1 MKQKMD
7 VRYLFVLLGCVV
19 FCIGCFLFYQFG
31 GSSNQNDLFELQARV
46 DELNQQI
53 VDQQEANNLKDT
65 VVIYE
70 TTGIDGTKVNSDM
83 QAIDLLCNEIFTWHS
98 YADYVSDRS
107 LLLTEYKV
115 DPESEFMQ
123 SFFPEV
129 PEVLEDDGTSRNDID
144 ENNINCSYE
153 GCEVYLNN
161 MFDNSY
167 SYIVFVDFSSRS
179 VNDYES
185 VSTACLFCTVD
196 SAGNI
201 FDLSAYV
208 AY

>member
-98 YADYVSDRS
+98 YADYVSDRN

-129 PEVLEDDGTSRNDID
+129 PEILEDDGTSRNDID

>member
-7 VRYLFVLLGCVV
+7 VRYLFVLLGCVI

-70 TTGIDGTKVNSDM
+70 TTGIDGTKVNSNM

-107 LLLTEYKV
+107 LLLTEYEV

-129 PEVLEDDGTSRNDID
+129 PEILEDDGTSRNDID

-161 MFDNSY
+161 MFDDSY
-167 SYIVFVDFSSRS
+167 SYVVFVDFSSRS

-196 SAGNI
+196 SSGNI

>member
-7 VRYLFVLLGCVV
+7 VRYLFVLLGCVI

-31 GSSNQNDLFELQARV
+31 GSSNQDDLFELQARV

-83 QAIDLLCNEIFTWHS
+83 QTIDLLCNEIFTWHS

-107 LLLTEYKV
+107 LLLTEYEV

-129 PEVLEDDGTSRNDID
+129 PEILEDDGTSRNDID

-161 MFDNSY
+161 MFDDSY
-167 SYIVFVDFSSRS
+167 SYVVFVDFSSRS

-196 SAGNI
+196 SSGNI
-201 FDLSAYV
+201 FDLSAHV

>member
-19 FCIGCFLFYQFG
+19 FCIGCFLFCQFG

-53 VDQQEANNLKDT
+53 VDQREANNLKDT

-83 QAIDLLCNEIFTWHS
+83 QAIELLCDEIFTWYS
-98 YADYVSDRS
+98 YADYVLDRN
-107 LLLTEYKV
+107 LLLTEYAV
-115 DPESEFMQ
+115 DPESKFMQ

-129 PEVLEDDGTSRNDID
+129 PEILEDDGTSRNDID

>member
-161 MFDNSY
+161 MFDDSY
-167 SYIVFVDFSSRS
+167 SYVVFVDFSSRS

-196 SAGNI
+196 SSGNI

>member
-19 FCIGCFLFYQFG
+19 FCIGCFLFCQFG

-53 VDQQEANNLKDT
+53 VDQREANNLKDT

-83 QAIDLLCNEIFTWHS
+83 QAIELLCDEIFTWYS
-98 YADYVSDRS
+98 YADYVLDRS
-107 LLLTEYKV
+107 LLLTEYAV
-115 DPESEFMQ
+115 DPESVFMQ

-129 PEVLEDDGTSRNDID
+129 PEILEDDGTSRNDID

>member
-19 FCIGCFLFYQFG
+19 FCIGCFLFCQFG

-53 VDQQEANNLKDT
+53 VDQREANNLKDT

-83 QAIDLLCNEIFTWHS
+83 QAIELLCDEIFTWYS
-98 YADYVSDRS
+98 YADYVLDRS
-107 LLLTEYKV
+107 LLLTEYAV
-115 DPESEFMQ
+115 DPESAFMQ

-129 PEVLEDDGTSRNDID
+129 PEILEDDGTSRNDID

>member
-7 VRYLFVLLGCVV
+7 VRYLFVLLGCVI

-107 LLLTEYKV
+107 LLLTEYEV

-129 PEVLEDDGTSRNDID
+129 PEILEDDGTSRNDID

-161 MFDNSY
+161 MFDDSY
-167 SYIVFVDFSSRS
+167 SYVVFVDFSSRS

-196 SAGNI
+196 SSVNI

>member
-53 VDQQEANNLKDT
+53 VDQREANNLKDT

-83 QAIDLLCNEIFTWHS
+83 QAIDLLCDEIFTWYS
-98 YADYVSDRS
+98 YADYVLDRN
-107 LLLTEYKV
+107 LLLTEYTV

-129 PEVLEDDGTSRNDID
+129 PEILEDDGTSRNDID

-196 SAGNI
+196 SVGNI

>member
-7 VRYLFVLLGCVV
+7 VRYLFVLLGCVI
-19 FCIGCFLFYQFG
+19 FCIGGFLFYQLG

-107 LLLTEYKV
+107 LLLTEYEV

-129 PEVLEDDGTSRNDID
+129 PEILEDDGTSRNDID

-161 MFDNSY
+161 MFDDSY
-167 SYIVFVDFSSRS
+167 SYVVFVDFSSRS

-196 SAGNI
+196 SSVNI

>member
-53 VDQQEANNLKDT
+53 VDQREANNLKDT

-83 QAIDLLCNEIFTWHS
+83 QAIELLCDEIFTWYS
-98 YADYVSDRS
+98 YADYVLDRS

-115 DPESEFMQ
+115 DPESAFMQ

-129 PEVLEDDGTSRNDID
+129 PEILEDDGTSRNDID

-196 SAGNI
+196 SASNI

>member
-7 VRYLFVLLGCVV
+7 VRYLFVLLGCVI

-31 GSSNQNDLFELQARV
+31 GSSNQDDLFELQARV

-83 QAIDLLCNEIFTWHS
+83 QTIDLLCNEIFTWHS
-98 YADYVSDRS
+98 YADYVSDRN

-129 PEVLEDDGTSRNDID
+129 PEILEDDGTSRNDID

-161 MFDNSY
+161 MFDDSY
-167 SYIVFVDFSSRS
+167 SYVVFVDFSSRS

-196 SAGNI
+196 SSGNI

>member
-53 VDQQEANNLKDT
+53 VDQREANNLKDT

-83 QAIDLLCNEIFTWHS
+83 QAIELLCDEIFTWYS
-98 YADYVSDRS
+98 YADYVLDRN
-107 LLLTEYKV
+107 LLLTEYAV

-129 PEVLEDDGTSRNDID
+129 PEILEDDGTSRNDID

-161 MFDNSY
+161 MFDDSY
-167 SYIVFVDFSSRS
+167 SYVVFVDFSSRS

-185 VSTACLFCTVD
+185 VSTACLFCMVD
-196 SAGNI
+196 SSGNI

>member
-19 FCIGCFLFYQFG
+19 FCIGCFLFCQFG
-31 GSSNQNDLFELQARV
+31 GSSNQDDLFELQARV

-53 VDQQEANNLKDT
+53 VDQREANNLKDT

-83 QAIDLLCNEIFTWHS
+83 QAIELLCGEIFTWYS
-98 YADYVSDRS
+98 YADYVLDRS
-107 LLLTEYKV
+107 LLLTEYAV
-115 DPESEFMQ
+115 DPESAFMQ

-129 PEVLEDDGTSRNDID
+129 PEILEDDGTSRNDID

>member
-53 VDQQEANNLKDT
+53 VDQREANNLKDT
-65 VVIYE
+65 VVVYE

-83 QAIDLLCNEIFTWHS
+83 QAIELLCDEIFTWYS
-98 YADYVSDRS
+98 YADYVLDRN
-107 LLLTEYKV
+107 LLLTEYAV

-123 SFFPEV
+123 SFFSEV
-129 PEVLEDDGTSRNDID
+129 PEILEDDGTSRNDID

-153 GCEVYLNN
+153 GCDVYLNN

>member
-53 VDQQEANNLKDT
+53 VDQREANNLKDT
-65 VVIYE
+65 VVVYE

-83 QAIDLLCNEIFTWHS
+83 QAIELLCDEIFTWYS
-98 YADYVSDRS
+98 YADYVLDRN
-107 LLLTEYKV
+107 LLLTEYAV

-123 SFFPEV
+123 SFFLEV
-129 PEVLEDDGTSRNDID
+129 PEILEDDGTSRNDID

-153 GCEVYLNN
+153 GCDVYLNN

>member
-107 LLLTEYKV
+107 LLLTEYEV

-129 PEVLEDDGTSRNDID
+129 PEILEDDGTSRNDID

-161 MFDNSY
+161 MFDDSY
-167 SYIVFVDFSSRS
+167 SYVVFVDFSSRS

-196 SAGNI
+196 SSGNI

>member
-7 VRYLFVLLGCVV
+7 VRYLFVLLGCVI

-107 LLLTEYKV
+107 LLLTEYEV

-129 PEVLEDDGTSRNDID
+129 PEILEDDGTSRNDID

-161 MFDNSY
+161 MFDDSY
-167 SYIVFVDFSSRS
+167 SYVVFVDFSSRS

-196 SAGNI
+196 SSGNI

>member
-7 VRYLFVLLGCVV
+7 VRYLFVLLGCVI

-70 TTGIDGTKVNSDM
+70 TTGIDGTKVNSNM

-98 YADYVSDRS
+98 YADYVSDRN

-129 PEVLEDDGTSRNDID
+129 PEILEDDGTSRNDID

-161 MFDNSY
+161 MFDDSY
-167 SYIVFVDFSSRS
+167 SYVVFVDFSSRS

-196 SAGNI
+196 SSGNI

>member
-7 VRYLFVLLGCVV
+7 VRYLFVLLGCVI

-31 GSSNQNDLFELQARV
+31 GSSNQDDLFELQARV

-98 YADYVSDRS
+98 YADYVSDRN

-129 PEVLEDDGTSRNDID
+129 PEILEDDGTSRNDID

-161 MFDNSY
+161 MFDDSY
-167 SYIVFVDFSSRS
+167 SYVVFVDFSSRS

>member
-46 DELNQQI
+46 DELTQQI
-53 VDQQEANNLKDT
+53 VDQREANNLKDT

-83 QAIDLLCNEIFTWHS
+83 QAIELLCDEIFTWYS
-98 YADYVSDRS
+98 YADYVLDRN
-107 LLLTEYKV
+107 LLLTEYAV
-115 DPESEFMQ
+115 DSESEFMQ

-129 PEVLEDDGTSRNDID
+129 PEILEDDGTSRNDID

>member
-7 VRYLFVLLGCVV
+7 VRYLFVLLGCVI

-83 QAIDLLCNEIFTWHS
+83 QAMELLCSEIFTWHS
-98 YADYVSDRS
+98 YADYVSDRN
-107 LLLTEYKV
+107 LLLTEYEV

-129 PEVLEDDGTSRNDID
+129 PEILEDDGTSRNDID

-161 MFDNSY
+161 MFDDSY
-167 SYIVFVDFSSRS
+167 SYVVFVDFSSRS

-196 SAGNI
+196 SSGNI

>member
-19 FCIGCFLFYQFG
+19 FCIGCFLFCQFG

-53 VDQQEANNLKDT
+53 VDQREANNLKDT

-83 QAIDLLCNEIFTWHS
+83 QAIELLCDEIFTWYS
-98 YADYVSDRS
+98 YADYVLDRN

-129 PEVLEDDGTSRNDID
+129 PEILEDDGTSRNDID

>member
-7 VRYLFVLLGCVV
+7 VRYLFVLLGCVI

-107 LLLTEYKV
+107 LLLTEYEV

-129 PEVLEDDGTSRNDID
+129 PEILEDDGTSRNDID

-161 MFDNSY
+161 MFDDSY
-167 SYIVFVDFSSRS
+167 SYVVFVDFSSRS